1 MELRRNGQVRWF
13 AEELCVL
20 DSRTVSSPARWGR
33 RYAKSLA
40 GPFRIVGRY
49 DGCVG
54 VSEII
59 ASKEF
64 VERVHNGVAQS

>member
-1 MELRRNGQVRWF
+1 MELRRNGQIRWL

-20 DSRTVSSPARWGR
+20 DSRSVTSPARR
-33 RYAKSLA
+33 CRSYAKGLA
-40 GPFRIVGRY
+40 SAFRIVGRY
-49 DGCVG
+49 DGRVG
-54 VSEII
+54 VCEII